1 MSNNELLARYESI
14 ADVVGRMLAAARR
27 EEWDVLVELQDR
39 YKNLVESLK
48 DIDRGVEL
56 GMGERQRK
64 FDLLRRIL
72 ADDAQI
78 CDLANPALARL
89 SALIAASRPTRALR
103 ETYGMGRS
111 DGRGESHTKK

>member
-39 YKNLVESLK
+39 Y
-48 DIDRGVEL
+48 
-56 GMGERQRK
+56 MGERQRK